1 MYQFP
6 KFSKNKIKQAFLNA
20 GSWQIIRESDYTLEL
35 MPVGYQAKEGFT
47 FHFIVTEED
56 SKEYDM
62 PFGEAY
68 YIDVNPWVAVDWL
81 TAEDFDNLNQI
92 VATAN
97 ACVKNYGKKYKI
109 KEILK

>member
-6 KFSKNKIKQAFLNA
+6 KFSKDKVKQAFLNA
-20 GSWQIIRESDYTLEL
+20 GGWQVISESDAILKL
-35 MPVGYQAKEGFT
+35 MPIGYN
-47 FHFIVTEED
+47 
-56 SKEYDM
+56 SKECFKFIFIETKEESEENDM
-62 PFGEAY
+62 PIGEAY

-97 ACVKNYGKKYKI
+97 ECVKDYGKKYKT
-109 KEILK
+109 KAVR

>member
-6 KFSKNKIKQAFLNA
+6 KFSKNKVKQAFLNA
-20 GSWQIIRESDYTLEL
+20 GGWQVIDESDETLKL
-35 MPVGYQAKEGFT
+35 MPNGYHAKECFK
-47 FHFIVTEED
+47 FHFVTTEEE
-56 SKEYDM
+56 SKENDM
-62 PFGEAY
+62 PIGEAY

-97 ACVKNYGKKYKI
+97 ACVKEYGKKYKY
-109 KEILK
+109 K